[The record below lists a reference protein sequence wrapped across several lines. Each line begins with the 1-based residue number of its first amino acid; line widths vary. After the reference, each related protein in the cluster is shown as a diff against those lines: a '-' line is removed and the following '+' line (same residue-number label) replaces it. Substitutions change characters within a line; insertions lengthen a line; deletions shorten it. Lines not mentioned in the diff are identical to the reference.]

1 MGKER
6 NTRNILLYLAAYAVF
21 FFTLLVVLRPE
32 IKSNLTGHGYME
44 ALEEYKN
51 ILLEGERTNLEI
63 ALYSIEGITRAE
75 AESKTGFT
83 DIDHLRI
90 EALLSAPTEENLK
103 EGLITYIDRG
113 TRLVG
118 LSIEDDIAY
127 IALSDDFLSSPDI
140 GKAKAQI
147 EETLRIGR
155 PELRV
160 AIIVD
165 DKII

>member
-21 FFTLLVVLRPE
+21 FLTLLVVLRPE

-103 EGLITYIDRG
+103 DGLVTYIDKD

-127 IALSDDFLSSPDI
+127 IALSDDFLSSPDT
-140 GKAKAQI
+140 GKAKSQI

-155 PELRV
+155 PELSV

>member
-21 FFTLLVVLRPE
+21 FLTLLVVLRPE

-90 EALLSAPTEENLK
+90 EALLSAPTDENLK
-103 EGLITYIDRG
+103 EGLITYIDKD

-118 LSIEDDIAY
+118 LSIDDDIAY

-140 GKAKAQI
+140 GKAKSQI

>member
-21 FFTLLVVLRPE
+21 FLTLLVVLRPE

-127 IALSDDFLSSPDI
+127 IALSDDFLSSPDT

-147 EETLRIGR
+147 E
-155 PELRV
+155 
-160 AIIVD
+160 
-165 DKII
+165 

>member
-127 IALSDDFLSSPDI
+127 IALSDDFLSSPDT

>member
-6 NTRNILLYLAAYAVF
+6 NTRNTLLYLAAYAVF
-21 FFTLLVVLRPE
+21 FLTLLVVLRPE

-90 EALLSAPTEENLK
+90 EALLSAPTDENLK

-127 IALSDDFLSSPDI
+127 IALSDDFLSSPDT

>member
-21 FFTLLVVLRPE
+21 FLTLLVVLRPE

-113 TRLVG
+113 RLRKG
-118 LSIEDDIAY
+118 AAFLWPFRARRQLIYARSFGSWDLFLYFCSSIKDCLWPA
-127 IALSDDFLSSPDI
+127 P
-140 GKAKAQI
+140 
-147 EETLRIGR
+147 R
-155 PELRV
+155 
-160 AIIVD
+160 
-165 DKII
+165 

>member
-21 FFTLLVVLRPE
+21 FLTLLVVLRPE

-103 EGLITYIDRG
+103 DGLVTYIDKD

-127 IALSDDFLSSPDI
+127 IALSDDFLSSPDT
-140 GKAKAQI
+140 GKAKSQI
-147 EETLRIGR
+147 AETLRIGR